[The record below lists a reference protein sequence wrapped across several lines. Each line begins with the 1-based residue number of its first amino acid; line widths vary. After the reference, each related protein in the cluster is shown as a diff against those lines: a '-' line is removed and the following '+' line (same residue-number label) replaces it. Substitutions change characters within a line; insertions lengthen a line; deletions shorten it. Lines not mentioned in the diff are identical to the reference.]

1 MKIAA
6 FPRALACMASLLL
19 ALPGAVHAQS
29 DWPNKPVRI
38 IAAFAPGGSS
48 DLVARQLALYL
59 STRYGQQFIVENR
72 PGAGGNIGVT
82 FVAKAAP
89 DGYTLGLGTSGPL
102 ANNKSLYNPMPY
114 DAEKD
119 LSPIALVGEIP
130 LMIAVNPSVK
140 ASNLSELVALS
151 KTGTNVLSLSH
162 PGNGTIGH
170 LAIEYLRINSGARL
184 LSIPYKGDS
193 PAMTDAISGQVNGV
207 SAPVTSLI
215 PNVQGGKLKALAV
228 TSKNRFAGL
237 PNVPTANE
245 QGIKLE
251 ATVWSAMVGPA
262 GLPKSIVASLNQEIN
277 KYTSSAEGKAKLASL
292 GMTPL
297 AGTPAQLSALMATE
311 AKKWKQV
318 VQSAKISVE

>member
-6 FPRALACMASLLL
+6 IPRALACAASVLL
-19 ALPGAVHAQS
+19 ALQGTAHAQS

-48 DLVARQLALYL
+48 DLVARQLAQHL

-82 FVAKAAP
+82 FVAKAVP

-102 ANNKSLYNPMPY
+102 ANNKSLYNPMPFN
-114 DAEKD
+114 AEKD
-119 LSPIALVGEIP
+119 LTPIALVGEIP
-130 LMIAVNPSVK
+130 LLIAVNPSVK
-140 ASNLSELVALS
+140 ATSLSELVSLS
-151 KTGTNVLSLSH
+151 KTGTNVLSFAH

-170 LAIEYLRINSGARL
+170 LGIEYMRINSGARL
-184 LSIPYKGDS
+184 LSIPYKGDA
-193 PAMTDAISGQVNGV
+193 PAMTDAIAGSTSGV

-215 PNVQGGKLKALAV
+215 PNVQAGKLRALAV
-228 TSKNRFAGL
+228 TSKARFAGL

-245 QGIKLE
+245 QGVKLE

-262 GLPKSIVASLNQEIN
+262 GLPKSIVTSLNDEIN
-277 KYTSSAEGKAKLASL
+277 KYTNSTEGKAKLASL
-292 GMTPL
+292 GMASL

-318 VQSAKISVE
+318 VESAKISVE